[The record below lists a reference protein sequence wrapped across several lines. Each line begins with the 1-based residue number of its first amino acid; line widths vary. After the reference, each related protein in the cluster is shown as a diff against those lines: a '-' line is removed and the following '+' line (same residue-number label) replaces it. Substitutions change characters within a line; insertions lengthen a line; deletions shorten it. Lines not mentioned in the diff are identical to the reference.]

1 MNIGLTGGI
10 ATGKSTVSSMLTM
23 KGALLVDADLI
34 AREVMLPGHPVL
46 GKVTEHFGQA
56 ILFEDGTLN
65 RKLGEVIFHHPEQRT
80 VLNEITHPAIRQEI
94 RERTEA
100 YERQYPDRL
109 VVADIPRLRP
119 RSIILILTRS
129 LLFMYREALER
140 LMVRDD
146 LNREAA
152 EARLNSQMDI
162 EEKKRLAD
170 ILIDNSGTLA
180 ETQRGGQPVGQVG
193 SSMKWLRKKSRFC
206 CLSLCSALYLSSN
219 WMTLLYPIHYKDEI
233 RKHAAYYEVDPFLV
247 ASIIRVETNFKPGKE
262 SKKGALGIMR

>member
-10 ATGKSTVSSMLTM
+10 ATGKSTVSSMLAM

-65 RKLGEVIFHHPEQRT
+65 RKKLGEVIFHHPEQRT

-109 VVADIPRLRP
+109 VVADIPLLLEAKEYYSYLDQIAVVYVP
-119 RSIILILTRS
+119 RELQ
-129 LLFMYREALER
+129 LER

-180 ETQRGGQPVGQVG
+180 ETQQQVDNLWG
-193 SSMKWLRKKSRFC
+193 RLV
-206 CLSLCSALYLSSN
+206 SL
-219 WMTLLYPIHYKDEI
+219 
-233 RKHAAYYEVDPFLV
+233 
-247 ASIIRVETNFKPGKE
+247 
-262 SKKGALGIMR
+262 

>member
-65 RKLGEVIFHHPEQRT
+65 RKKLGEMIFHHPEQRT

-109 VVADIPRLRP
+109 VVADIPLLLEAKEHYSYLDQVAVVYVP
-119 RSIILILTRS
+119 RELQ
-129 LLFMYREALER
+129 LER

-180 ETQRGGQPVGQVG
+180 ETQQQVDNLWG
-193 SSMKWLRKKSRFC
+193 RLV
-206 CLSLCSALYLSSN
+206 SL
-219 WMTLLYPIHYKDEI
+219 
-233 RKHAAYYEVDPFLV
+233 
-247 ASIIRVETNFKPGKE
+247 
-262 SKKGALGIMR
+262 